1 MADHLIFAC
10 NTSHAVV
17 PKVLEQLP
25 EATPKVVNIIDT
37 LAEQM
42 QQAGVSSAYL
52 LASEGAIE
60 TKIYPHYFKPYGFS
74 VSYPSPDMYGKL
86 REFIEIV
93 KQGHASENAKAGFCS
108 LVKSIPSE
116 QIILGCTEF
125 PVLMSANEFD
135 GVWDP
140 LDAAI
145 KAIKA
150 VLK

>member
-1 MADHLIFAC
+1 M
-10 NTSHAVV
+10 
-17 PKVLEQLP
+17 
-25 EATPKVVNIIDT
+25 NIIDT
-37 LAEQM
+37 LTEQI

-52 LASEGAIE
+52 LASEGTIE
-60 TKIYPHYFKPYGFS
+60 TKIYPHYFEPYGIS

-93 KQGHASENAKAGFCS
+93 RQGHVTENARAEFCS
-108 LVKSIPSE
+108 LVKSIPSG
-116 QIILGCTEF
+116 QIILGGTEF
-125 PVLMSANEFD
+125 SVLMSANEFD

-150 VLK
+150 VIN